1 MISDPYTQ
9 YLIGSVALPE
19 GPMNSVLSICHSV
32 QPSVTLLSQDCFL
45 TFFLVLSKKLRFNKY
60 KK

>member
-45 TFFLVLSKKLRFNKY
+45 TFFSGSQQEVTF
-60 KK
+60 